1 MSVSSSPSELLAGS
15 LGSASKESITPSLS
29 ESLVFEKKGISKNT
43 SFTFSSSSIIS
54 GLLPSLWFSKFCFK
68 FPKINQALLQFVLQ
82 YLLLIFQIQDGL
94 SFLIEPMAE
103 HLFVLDLYFLEK

>member
-15 LGSASKESITPSLS
+15 LGSSSKESITPSLS

-43 SFTFSSSSIIS
+43 SFTFSSSSIMS

-68 FPKINQALLQFVLQ
+68 FPKNKSG
-82 YLLLIFQIQDGL
+82 LITICVTILASDFPNTGWFI
-94 SFLIEPMAE
+94 IPN
-103 HLFVLDLYFLEK
+103 